1 MKLSQLTAAICVHLD
16 SQTLDCTTVPK
27 SVLETVR
34 RLDKASK
41 TAVKA

>member
-16 SQTLDCTTVPK
+16 SYTLDCKTVSK

-34 RLDKASK
+34 RLYKASK
-41 TAVKA
+41 TAVEA